1 MEDFLSLIVFII
13 ILFGP
18 LLFFGVLS
26 FIETYKKGLK
36 YDELEKINLKSNKL
50 LKEAVAKIDKFEND
64 KTMQNQIDF
73 LKKEHNKKIE
83 LIKSERIKDR
93 LYRLAETIIDKECEQ
108 LDNLIVHLTMKNNP
122 SYKGA
127 EAIKDAK
134 AIKKDIGIKYKQMK
148 YEYDLLFQLF
158 PELEDYFEKYNDE
171 ETTIE
176 ELQEN
181 YDCSKKYLTKEEYKK
196 LDENKRNQLAL
207 DRYIESRKKSKW
219 QMGRDYELYVGY
231 NYQKDGYKVQYF
243 GIEQKLEDLGRD
255 IIAEKDDVIHIVQ
268 CKYWSKEKTI
278 HEKHICQ
285 LYGTAIQYKKETKTK
300 KKVVP
305 VFVTQ
310 TKLSDKAKE
319 FAKYL
324 KVKVMENYEIGKFP
338 RIKCNVGKK
347 EKIYHLPFDQ
357 QYDNVI
363 IEPEKGEF
371 FAETVQE
378 AIDKGYRRAKKWISI

>member
-18 LLFFGVLS
+18 LLFFWVLS